1 MPGRIMKYIAVQF
14 GNPHGFGGQIST
26 FIMNCL
32 NMRQYHAV
40 ERLLLIEP
48 GNKILDIGFGN
59 GYLIR
64 YLNRNYPS
72 TQLYGIDISEDMLR
86 TALQKSHEAISNG
99 NMHLTIADVV
109 SLPFEDERFERI
121 YTVNTHY
128 FWSDIDKGLQE
139 IRRVM
144 KPDALFLIVGHY
156 KKYLD
161 RLPIAK
167 YNFKKYEIE
176 EIEVLL
182 QKNGLVLERNICVEK
197 YKSYC
202 LTIRKK

>member
-1 MPGRIMKYIAVQF
+1 
-14 GNPHGFGGQIST
+14 
-26 FIMNCL
+26 
-32 NMRQYHAV
+32 
-40 ERLLLIEP
+40 
-48 GNKILDIGFGN
+48 
-59 GYLIR
+59 
-64 YLNRNYPS
+64 
-72 TQLYGIDISEDMLR
+72 
-86 TALQKSHEAISNG
+86 
-99 NMHLTIADVV
+99 MHLTIADVV
-109 SLPFEDERFERI
+109 SLPFEDESFERI

>member
-109 SLPFEDERFERI
+109 SLPFEDESFERI
-121 YTVNTHY
+121 YTVN
-128 FWSDIDKGLQE
+128 
-139 IRRVM
+139 RRVM